1 MTLAGLARLAHNLGA
16 FYALVLPTVT
26 QGVVAL
32 AVHSHFAKAAI
43 EHTVRKFIK
52 IFKITAVM
60 SYRHLSVLSRFTN
73 DGRRSSL

>member
-1 MTLAGLARLAHNLGA
+1 MTLARLTRLTRNLGA
-16 FYALVLPTVT
+16 FCSLVLPAMTQCVVT
-26 QGVVAL
+26 L
-32 AVHSHFAKAAI
+32 AVHSYFAEAAI
-43 EHTVRKFIK
+43 EHAISKFIK